1 MSESIKL
8 QQEAI
13 YEMLSTEVSYIRQI
27 LTMTDIFMTSVMI
40 LKSSQR
46 DGLLND
52 IDLEKLFSN
61 IQDVL
66 NANLLF
72 WKDILLPIKTK
83 LEQTGCA
90 MNPSDLKSGFL
101 KVNLAKCFAL
111 EICQSLSQ
119 KEKRRREEGEE
130 KQYGKLRMSSVRL
143 VLLLFSRTVS
153 TYAHTVMFSFL
164 TFLSFFQRI

>member
-27 LTMTDIFMTSVMI
+27 LTMTEIFMASVMI
-40 LKSSQR
+40 LKSSLR

-52 IDLEKLFSN
+52 IDMEKLFSN

-66 NANLLF
+66 NANLVF
-72 WKDILLPIKTK
+72 WKDILLPIKLK

-90 MNPSDLKSGFL
+90 MNPSDLRNGFL
-101 KVNLAKCFAL
+101 KVSLTCLLSSLSSREEAKC
-111 EICQSLSQ
+111 QS
-119 KEKRRREEGEE
+119 RRRERERRKTVAEH
-130 KQYGKLRMSSVRL
+130 RMSSLRL
-143 VLLLFSRTVS
+143 VLLLFS
-153 TYAHTVMFSFL
+153 L
-164 TFLSFFQRI
+164 GDI

>member
-13 YEMLSTEVSYIRQI
+13 YEMLVTEVSYIRQI

-52 IDLEKLFSN
+52 IDMEKLFSN

-90 MNPSDLKSGFL
+90 MNPSNLKHGFL
-101 KVNLAKCFAL
+101 KVSIFFFFH
-111 EICQSLSQ
+111 Q
-119 KEKRRREEGEE
+119 KNVNHRRKRR
-130 KQYGKLRMSSVRL
+130 KTVALLRMSSVRL
-143 VLLLFSRTVS
+143 VLLLFSLGVS
-153 TYAHTVMFSFL
+153 TYAFIAMFS
-164 TFLSFFQRI
+164 S

>member
-52 IDLEKLFSN
+52 IDMEKLFSN

-72 WKDILLPIKTK
+72 WKDILLPIKSK
-83 LEQTGCA
+83 LEHTGCA

-101 KVNLAKCFAL
+101 KVNLAKCLPL
-111 EICQSLSQ
+111 EICQSLS
-119 KEKRRREEGEE
+119 KKKKNSGESPNVICE
-130 KQYGKLRMSSVRL
+130 ISVIVIQSCSVNLRTHI
-143 VLLLFSRTVS
+143 SRC
-153 TYAHTVMFSFL
+153 
-164 TFLSFFQRI
+164 FLSFSFRSVFSSGSN

>member
-40 LKSSQR
+40 LKSSLR

-52 IDLEKLFSN
+52 IDMEKLFSN

-66 NANLLF
+66 NANLAF
-72 WKDILLPIKTK
+72 WKEILLPIKSK

-90 MNPSDLKSGFL
+90 MNPSDLKVGFF
-101 KVNLAKCFAL
+101 KVNFAF
-111 EICQSLSQ
+111 SLFVLST
-119 KEKRRREEGEE
+119 R
-130 KQYGKLRMSSVRL
+130 KQ
-143 VLLLFSRTVS
+143 RTNVNQQM
-153 TYAHTVMFSFL
+153 T
-164 TFLSFFQRI
+164 

>member
-27 LTMTDIFMTSVMI
+27 LTMTDIFMASVMI

-52 IDLEKLFSN
+52 IDMEKLFSN

-72 WKDILLPIKTK
+72 WKDILLPIKIK

-90 MNPSDLKSGFL
+90 MNPSDLKNGFL
-101 KVNLAKCFAL
+101 KVNIAIFLV
-111 EICQSLSQ
+111 SLTLKMSIIR
-119 KEKRRREEGEE
+119 KKRR
-130 KQYGKLRMSSVRL
+130 KTVDIHRMSSVRL
-143 VLLLFSRTVS
+143 VLLLFSLEVS
-153 TYAHTVMFSFL
+153 TYAYRHIFL
-164 TFLSFFQRI
+164 TFSSSKK

>member
-1 MSESIKL
+1 
-8 QQEAI
+8 
-13 YEMLSTEVSYIRQI
+13 MLSTEVSYIRQI

-52 IDLEKLFSN
+52 IDMDKLFSN

-72 WKDILLPIKTK
+72 WKDILLPIKIK

-90 MNPSDLKSGFL
+90 MNPSDLKNGFL
-101 KVNLAKCFAL
+101 KVNFPIFLGSLTSKMSIINKKKKNSSYTQNV
-111 EICQSLSQ
+111 IC
-119 KEKRRREEGEE
+119 
-130 KQYGKLRMSSVRL
+130 
-143 VLLLFSRTVS
+143 
-153 TYAHTVMFSFL
+153 
-164 TFLSFFQRI
+164 

>member
-52 IDLEKLFSN
+52 IEMEKLFSN

-66 NANLLF
+66 NANLSF
-72 WKDILLPIKTK
+72 WKEILLPIKIK

-90 MNPSDLKSGFL
+90 MNPSDLKTGFL
-101 KVNLAKCFAL
+101 KVGF
-111 EICQSLSQ
+111 SLSIDI
-119 KEKRRREEGEE
+119 
-130 KQYGKLRMSSVRL
+130 V
-143 VLLLFSRTVS
+143 
-153 TYAHTVMFSFL
+153 
-164 TFLSFFQRI
+164 LSFNWSLTPKNVNQQKIKKTGKQNSSRRTECHLV

>member
-1 MSESIKL
+1 
-8 QQEAI
+8 
-13 YEMLSTEVSYIRQI
+13 MLVTEVSYIRQI

-52 IDLEKLFSN
+52 IDMEKLFSN

-72 WKDILLPIKTK
+72 WKEILLPIKTK

-90 MNPSDLKSGFL
+90 MNPSNLKHGFL
-101 KVNLAKCFAL
+101 KVSFPCLFLPSKKMSIIAR
-111 EICQSLSQ
+111 
-119 KEKRRREEGEE
+119 KRR
-130 KQYGKLRMSSVRL
+130 KTVALVRMSSVRL
-143 VLLLFSRTVS
+143 VLLLFCLRVS
-153 TYAHTVMFSFL
+153 TYAYIAMFS
-164 TFLSFFQRI
+164 S

>member
-27 LTMTDIFMTSVMI
+27 LTMTDIFMASVMI

-52 IDLEKLFSN
+52 IDMEKLFSN

-72 WKDILLPIKTK
+72 WKDILLPIKIK

-90 MNPSDLKSGFL
+90 MNPSDLKNGFL
-101 KVNLAKCFAL
+101 KVNIAIFLV
-111 EICQSLSQ
+111 SLTLKMSIIR
-119 KEKRRREEGEE
+119 KKKEE
-130 KQYGKLRMSSVRL
+130 KQ
-143 VLLLFSRTVS
+143 
-153 TYAHTVMFSFL
+153 
-164 TFLSFFQRI
+164 

>member
-1 MSESIKL
+1 MQESIKL

-27 LTMTDIFMTSVMI
+27 LTMTEIFMTSVMI

-52 IDLEKLFSN
+52 IDMDKLFSN

-72 WKDILLPIKTK
+72 WKDILLPIKIK

-90 MNPSDLKSGFL
+90 MNPSDLKNGFL
-101 KVNLAKCFAL
+101 KVNISIFLVSLTSKMSIINKKKKNSSYTQNV
-111 EICQSLSQ
+111 IC
-119 KEKRRREEGEE
+119 
-130 KQYGKLRMSSVRL
+130 
-143 VLLLFSRTVS
+143 
-153 TYAHTVMFSFL
+153 
-164 TFLSFFQRI
+164 

>member
-52 IDLEKLFSN
+52 IDMEKLFSN

-72 WKDILLPIKTK
+72 WKDILLPI
-83 LEQTGCA
+83 EQTGCA
-90 MNPSDLKSGFL
+90 MNPSDLKNGFL
-101 KVNLAKCFAL
+101 RVSFLFFLFFDLGYGK
-111 EICQSLSQ
+111 CQST
-119 KEKRRREEGEE
+119 EKEE
-130 KQYGKLRMSSVRL
+130 KQ
-143 VLLLFSRTVS
+143 
-153 TYAHTVMFSFL
+153 
-164 TFLSFFQRI
+164 

>member
-1 MSESIKL
+1 MQESIKL

-27 LTMTDIFMTSVMI
+27 LTMTEIFMTSVMI

-52 IDLEKLFSN
+52 IDMEKLFSN

-72 WKDILLPIKTK
+72 WKDILLPIKIK
-83 LEQTGCA
+83 LEETGCA
-90 MNPSDLKSGFL
+90 MNPSDLKNGFL
-101 KVNLAKCFAL
+101 KVNFSIFLVSLTSKMSIIRKKKKNSSYT
-111 EICQSLSQ
+111 ENVIC
-119 KEKRRREEGEE
+119 
-130 KQYGKLRMSSVRL
+130 
-143 VLLLFSRTVS
+143 
-153 TYAHTVMFSFL
+153 
-164 TFLSFFQRI
+164 